1 MSNLSNAMNSTA
13 VAIQAASN
21 SVSSALGRR
30 EAKRQIEKDRIYNA
44 EQAQIARDWST
55 SERLATQE
63 FNLDMWNRNNLYN
76 SPAEQ
81 LKRLKDAGINPNSM
95 SGISPVASSP
105 VTSSFGS
112 ASSASNSSGASYVN
126 PVMSQMSN
134 QLNSSLQNSLLEA
147 QIQNVK
153 ADTDN
158 KTYELTFNKL
168 TEPQR
173 YKLYSLQVDNLC
185 ADLGLKDADYRT
197 KEETLKWL
205 SSKNE
210 LDIDTMKQ
218 NLSNLREQN
227 MLLVEQILKTKKE
240 SESIG
245 QDVDNKEL
253 QNQLLALKL
262 QFEQASGLPSG
273 TKLTDASFY
282 TWLMGEFPTVIDK
295 ATSTALQY
303 AEEFPDRIIKTGKRI
318 YKTAKDNV
326 SRYFNGVKNYFNK
339 TR

>member
-1 MSNLSNAMNSTA
+1 
-13 VAIQAASN
+13 
-21 SVSSALGRR
+21 
-30 EAKRQIEKDRIYNA
+30 
-44 EQAQIARDWST
+44 
-55 SERLATQE
+55 
-63 FNLDMWNRNNLYN
+63 MWNRNNAYN

-81 LKRLKDAGINPNSM
+81 LKRMKEAGLNPNAM
-95 SGISPVASSP
+95 RGLSPVASSP

-112 ASSASNSSGASYVN
+112 GASASSNSGASYVN

-185 ADLGLKDADYRT
+185 SDLGLKDADYRT

-205 SSKNE
+205 SAKNE

-227 MLLVEQILKTKKE
+227 ILLVEQILKTKKE
-240 SESIG
+240 GKSIDK
-245 QDVDNKEL
+245 DVDNKEL

-282 TWLMGEFPTVIDK
+282 TWLTGELPSVLDK
-295 ATSTALQY
+295 ATSTALQL
-303 AEEFPDRIIKTGKRI
+303 AEEFPDRAINIGKGI
-318 YKTAKDNV
+318 YKASKNTVK
-326 SRYFNGVKNYFNK
+326 RFFGGVANYLNR